1 MASELSL
8 LSKDWK
14 AWKLASS
21 CRNFKEFNRIQ
32 RSSEFNW
39 VQLLISCFLLQHPP
53 SWRILAYLGPAGGC
67 GQEFAA
73 HFAIAA
79 GWDVEA
85 SGGRHGNSFR
95 CHTWHTCVGDLVWTE
110 ISTVHR
116 ILGVPQL
123 RLRSCGRGSTG
134 CSTSRCQTLGFPQR
148 FFSSCFGC
156 YKAMIS
162 NMISMWFPYDFH
174 MIFPCFFPYDF
185 PRCQARHRPMW
196 SRPSGWELPA
206 MAELGKIHR
215 WMASPLENIED
226 IWGIFKLNWSE
237 KFFSKLLIYVL
248 YLSLSDFACLS
259 PCAWN
264 IDTLRIWVAVDLCIA
279 LRPLTA
285 FREVLADVLDQ
296 TSDPKMEHQ
305 MGGVRVAQ
313 DLRNLQVMK

>member
-174 MIFPCFFPYDF
+174 MI
-185 PRCQARHRPMW
+185 
-196 SRPSGWELPA
+196 S
-206 MAELGKIHR
+206 
-215 WMASPLENIED
+215 
-226 IWGIFKLNWSE
+226 IWFSHVFSHMIFQGAKQG
-237 KFFSKLLIYVL
+237 
-248 YLSLSDFACLS
+248 
-259 PCAWN
+259 
-264 IDTLRIWVAVDLCIA
+264 IA
-279 LRPLTA
+279 LCG
-285 FREVLADVLDQ
+285 VV
-296 TSDPKMEHQ
+296 HQ
-305 MGGVRVAQ
+305 AGNSGNGRIGK
-313 DLRNLQVMK
+313 NP